1 MTIKER
7 LSDST
12 IGDTWKKVRDIAV
25 IVALITSA
33 IVSPAFPLA
42 LPALAIKILSII
54 AYISSVIAG
63 YAQTDTSKLK
73 IGK

>member
-1 MTIKER
+1 MTLKER